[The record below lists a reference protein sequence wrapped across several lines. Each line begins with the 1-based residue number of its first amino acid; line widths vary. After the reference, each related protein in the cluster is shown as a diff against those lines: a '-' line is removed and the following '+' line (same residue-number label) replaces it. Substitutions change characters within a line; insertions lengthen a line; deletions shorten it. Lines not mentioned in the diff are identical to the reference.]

1 MDYMITITGI
11 SYFIDSLDLEAHQ
24 KIILKKE
31 PSNKY
36 DKEAI
41 GVYMNDTIQIGY
53 VANSIRTVAKGTY
66 SAGRLYDKIGDVA
79 LAEILIIINNTAI
92 ARLSV
97 DTGE

>member
-11 SYFIDSLDLEAHQ
+11 SYFIDSTDLEAHQ

-41 GVYMNDTIQIGY
+41 GVYLNDTMQIGY

-66 SAGRLYDKIGDVA
+66 SAGGYMTKLVIMHWPKYW
-79 LAEILIIINNTAI
+79 LLSTILQLHIYQ
-92 ARLSV
+92 
-97 DTGE
+97 

>member
-1 MDYMITITGI
+1 MGIVYTCFKEVNIMDYMITITGI

-24 KIILKKE
+24 KIVLKKE

-53 VANSIRTVAKGTY
+53 VA
-66 SAGRLYDKIGDVA
+66 
-79 LAEILIIINNTAI
+79 LAEILVIINNTAI